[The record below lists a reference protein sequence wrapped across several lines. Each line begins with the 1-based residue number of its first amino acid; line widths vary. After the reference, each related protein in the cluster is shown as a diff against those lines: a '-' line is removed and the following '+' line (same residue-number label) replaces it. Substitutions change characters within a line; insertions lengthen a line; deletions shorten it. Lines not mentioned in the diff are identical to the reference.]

1 MRCSTRARSAS
12 PSMPTASTAND
23 ATAFAKRAASTRS
36 RPSASASPSPAA
48 NASPAA
54 VGVPRPEIALRDED
68 PGRAR
73 EHAEERAVEL
83 VRDRREDDAPRLA
96 DVRRQR
102 LRRDALGAR
111 LEAQLALAVDV
122 AEGEGRRHLALQ

>member
-1 MRCSTRARSAS
+1 V
-12 PSMPTASTAND
+12 
-23 ATAFAKRAASTRS
+23 
-36 RPSASASPSPAA
+36 PSAS
-48 NASPAA
+48 
-54 VGVPRPEIALRDED
+54 
-68 PGRAR
+68 
-73 EHAEERAVEL
+73 HEERAVEL

-122 AEGEGRRHLALQ
+122 AEGEGRRHLALQRVERDAEPCATVRESLALVGADARHERGARAETRGGGGRIDRGAPDAPLGIARELVARRVPDRDEVVHA